1 MFVIHKRESAV
12 DSTLLILFL
21 GTNYS
26 DYFNID
32 IKIFQE
38 RARAKKKAAKKVLGV
53 SIRPCLK
60 RLVIT
65 RHIERQPLSSYTG

>member
-38 RARAKKKAAKKVLGV
+38 RARAKKKNSRQESSRRLNTAMFKKISYHTPHWATV
-53 SIRPCLK
+53 SI
-60 RLVIT
+60 
-65 RHIERQPLSSYTG
+65 